1 MKDKHPAFNS
11 WRQMRK
17 RCLHKSHHNYDQYG
31 GRGIT
36 ICSRWLDS
44 DNFLKDML
52 PTWFSGASIDRIDND
67 GPYSPENCRWATLTQ
82 QTINRRVT
90 IWMDYQGERLHL
102 AEVARRVGLDKRTLG
117 WRLQNKWPVSALF
130 IPIEAG
136 KPLRTRNSVEGAS
149 RASISM
155 SSP

>member
-1 MKDKHPAFNS
+1 MKNKHPAFNS

-52 PTWFSGASIDRIDND
+52 PTWFSGASIDRINND

-82 QTINRRVT
+82 QTVNRRVT
-90 IWMDYQGERLHL
+90 VWLEYQGERLYV

-117 WRLQNKWPVSALF
+117 WRLQQKWPVSALF
-130 IPIEAG
+130 TPPRAG

-149 RASISM
+149 RASTSM